1 MSKFNVGNW
10 WSIDEFGGTQA
21 EAIEAAIK
29 HLTED
34 GWELEW
40 FIKGHRN
47 NNLGKWG
54 RIGIRSNDGRITLFE
69 SDFEYSFMP
78 SDKLSWSAF
87 KQQTQY
93 ECPYAVIEELQCHVE
108 TLEEALEKVTKE
120 LIELREKVNSGEFNS
135 NEFKP
140 ISEMTMEDW
149 RQALDEQWEFVD
161 GKGITL
167 SVTRIEEDQFIFPLR
182 MSDGCTYRINGWYFN
197 GNEAF
202 DIIKRIK

>member
-1 MSKFNVGNW
+1 MYKFKIG
-10 WSIDEFGGTQA
+10 DEVMLSHESRWVEEDSNESDSSNPLNMKGVITSVNDYGV
-21 EAIEAAIK
+21 IEYDI
-29 HLTED
+29 T
-34 GWELEW
+34 W
-40 FIKGHRN
+40 
-47 NNLGKWG
+47 
-54 RIGIRSNDGRITLFE
+54 SNDSSNGCYKDEDLI
-69 SDFEYSFMP
+69 P
-78 SDKLSWSAF
+78 AP

-93 ECPYAVIEELQCHVE
+93 ECPYAVIEELEAHVE

-135 NEFKP
+135 KEFKP

-149 RQALDEQWEFVD
+149 RQALDEQWEFVA